1 VGLVVHLCVVTL
13 AGWQQ
18 RISMMSR

>member
-18 RISMMSR
+18 RISKMSR